1 MAFGS
6 SKSKS
11 CSKPSSM
18 ASEAQQQQ
26 LASELIATELLMMQ
40 LLGGGSMEKNTK
52 RLMEEHQ
59 RNAFVPSS
67 DVRRSRPAPQPLT
80 LGKPLRDGNGNTWWG
95 QNDTSSAT
103 EYKNPHARLET
114 PQTAPMRL
122 SFDANA
128 NNNARQVRRGSATS
142 PISAS
147 PLSTTH
153 FIPASA
159 MPGDYHHS
167 HPYPS
172 YNTHPEG
179 QRRHRSGS
187 SSLTPSPSSST
198 FNEDVDSYM
207 AYAPAEP
214 HSSSKKG
221 KSLRGRARALFGG
234 H

>member
-11 CSKPSSM
+11 SSKPLSI

-59 RNAFVPSS
+59 RKAFVPST

-80 LGKPLRDGNGNTWWG
+80 IGKPLRDGNGNTWWD
-95 QNDTSSAT
+95 QNETSSMM

-114 PQTAPMRL
+114 PQT
-122 SFDANA
+122 
-128 NNNARQVRRGSATS
+128 RQMRRGSATS
-142 PISAS
+142 GISAS

-172 YNTHPEG
+172 YSTHPEG
-179 QRRHRSGS
+179 QRRQMPG
-187 SSLTPSPSSST
+187 SLTPSPSSST

-207 AYAPAEP
+207 AYAPTEP
-214 HSSSKKG
+214 HSSTKKG
-221 KSLRGRARALFGG
+221 KTLRGRARALFGG